1 MIIDAFAD
9 WLGRRFPLVYRV
21 ARPPWRFVKRL
32 FFRRSY
38 WEKRRDYNYYQ
49 EAIRLARVY
58 ASSGRQVIDVGA
70 NETEVL
76 RQLDWFERRVAL
88 DARYILPQAGI
99 ETIVM
104 DFMNYQP
111 ESDFDLVLCLQVLEH
126 LREPATFAKKL
137 LETGRTVIISV
148 PYRWPK
154 GEHKEHLQDP
164 VDEAKLELWT
174 QRKPT
179 TTSIIADQKKE
190 RLIAV
195 YQL

>member
-1 MIIDAFAD
+1 MRHPEGKSLTWAQT
-9 WLGRRFPLVYRV
+9 
-21 ARPPWRFVKRL
+21 RPRYFV
-32 FFRRSY
+32 
-38 WEKRRDYNYYQ
+38 
-49 EAIRLARVY
+49 
-58 ASSGRQVIDVGA
+58 
-70 NETEVL
+70 
-76 RQLDWFERRVAL
+76 ERRVAL

-164 VDEAKLELWT
+164 VDEAKLELWM